1 MFIRQVAS
9 LKRYVGGLT
18 LQVFTLCSWSFQ
30 WHSCGM
36 GMKVLFAEV
45 TGALCGGVVTNKT
58 GLGLGTSRQRRM
70 FAECPVFSDI
80 RI

>member
-1 MFIRQVAS
+1 
-9 LKRYVGGLT
+9 
-18 LQVFTLCSWSFQ
+18 
-30 WHSCGM
+30 M

-58 GLGLGTSRQRRM
+58 GLGLGTSRQRGM